1 LRRHRPNPAVV
12 ISGLLI
18 LAALLFLDLHGRVFF
33 SGFKTAA
40 LEMIRDKIGLE
51 GEIGGLEGGVFR
63 GIVLKDVKVF
73 LPASAEPQ
81 SRRELFF
88 CAEAIELDYRLWDA
102 ALGRYGSLDR
112 ITVVS
117 PGVYFPEKDI
127 KYLIPKIFEQSW
139 EGAVISVRDGTFY
152 NPRKM
157 RVIDA
162 VTGNFK
168 ISESGIESGSISAD
182 IFGQEFSGRGMIKF
196 PVDRSAV
203 MLEGTIRGRGYTLR
217 AKLEGMMDKIFV
229 HGSFDALDRM
239 NTNFAGNIETS
250 EGAVVFNNFR
260 FGQNTMLN
268 GLLQTA
274 GKGFNF
280 DLFPE
285 DDKGNATAMGEVS
298 RLGISGDFSK
308 LPDFTLEVNANHLK
322 AFGIDL
328 MSNYKI
334 NGRLNYG
341 ADGGLVSINGDFC
354 TSGSIIN
361 YDPIREVRGAFE
373 IRDGRLKLTG
383 VNYGDVMIMN
393 ASVSLAGR
401 NDLDVHMKFKGA
413 QLGGLMDLITDRGL
427 LSGTVIGDLYIR
439 GELGKQMDINAQL
452 EFFNGNISV
461 IGYNSAEVNV
471 KGRGSRLEFID
482 SKVYTDGEALTLEG
496 SINTADIGTPR
507 VFNNIEI
514 RSGQSVVWEGAAVT
528 KTPVGDEY
536 VTGANLNEQFRV
548 NFKTYE
554 AQNGEQYRPGTD
566 EMELEYKLGA
576 PANLKVRMKED
587 DEFVGVE
594 HKVRF

>member
-1 LRRHRPNPAVV
+1 LRRHRPNTAV
-12 ISGLLI
+12 IIAGSLI

-33 SGFKTAA
+33 SDFKTSA

-73 LPASAEPQ
+73 LPASEEPG

-102 ALGRYGSLDR
+102 ALGKFDSLDR

-117 PGVYFPEKDI
+117 PGVFFPDKDI

-152 NPRKM
+152 NPRKV
-157 RVIDA
+157 RVISA

-168 ISESGIESGSISAD
+168 ISESGIESNSVNAD
-182 IFGQEFSGRGMIKF
+182 IFGQQFSGRGRIKF

-217 AKLEGMMDKIFV
+217 AQLEGMMDKIFV
-229 HGSFDALDRM
+229 HGSFNALDKL

-250 EGAVVFNNFR
+250 GGAVVFNNFR
-260 FGQNTMLN
+260 FGQDTMLN
-268 GLLQTA
+268 GLLQAA

-285 DDKGNATAMGEVS
+285 DIKGNATAMGEVS

-308 LPDFTLEVNANHLK
+308 LPDFSLEVNANHLK
-322 AFGIDL
+322 AFGLDL
-328 MSNYKI
+328 MSNYVI
-334 NGRLNYG
+334 NGKVNYG
-341 ADGGLVSINGDFC
+341 ADGSPVSVSGDFC

-361 YDPIREVRGAFE
+361 YDPVREVRGAFE

-393 ASVSLAGR
+393 ASVLLAGR
-401 NDLDVHMKFKGA
+401 NDMDVHMKFKGA
-413 QLGGLMDLITDRGL
+413 QLGGLMDLMTDKGL
-427 LSGTVIGDLYIR
+427 LSGTVTGDLHIR
-439 GELGKQMDINAQL
+439 GELGRDADIDAQL

-461 IGYNSAEVNV
+461 IGYNSAKVNIR
-471 KGRGSRLEFID
+471 GRGSKLEFID
-482 SKVYTDGEALTLEG
+482 SKVYTDGEALELEG

-514 RSGQSVVWEGAAVT
+514 KSGQSVVWEGATVT
-528 KTPVGDEY
+528 KTPIGDEY

-554 AQNGEQYRPGTD
+554 AQKEQYRPGTD